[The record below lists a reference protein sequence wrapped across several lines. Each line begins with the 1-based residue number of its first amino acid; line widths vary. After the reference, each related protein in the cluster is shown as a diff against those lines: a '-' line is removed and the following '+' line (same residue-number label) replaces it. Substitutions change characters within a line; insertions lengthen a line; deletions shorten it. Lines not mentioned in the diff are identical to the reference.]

1 MDNRNNI
8 NAKALLL
15 KQILDDRCINSKRF
29 DQICKK
35 NSIDLNSDSITDGDK
50 IDISLVKVCEALDIS
65 PAIFDLPN
73 HTLENEVVIKKKELM
88 QS

>member
-1 MDNRNNI
+1 MLQEQEKKCITLIKMLFQMDNRNNI

-50 IDISLVKVCEALDIS
+50 IDDIS
-65 PAIFDLPN
+65 HQGLRGIRYFSSN
-73 HTLENEVVIKKKELM
+73 I
-88 QS
+88 